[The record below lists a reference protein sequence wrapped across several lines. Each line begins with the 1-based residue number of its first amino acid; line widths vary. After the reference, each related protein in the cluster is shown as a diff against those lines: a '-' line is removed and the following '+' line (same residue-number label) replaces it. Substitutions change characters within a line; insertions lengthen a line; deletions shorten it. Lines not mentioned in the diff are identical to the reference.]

1 VIDLHSHTTASDGQ
15 HSPAELLSLA
25 ASAGVTALAV
35 TDHDTVAGLGEAA
48 EAARAHGIE
57 LVPGIELSAFV
68 LKREVHILGHFVRP
82 DFAELASFAARLRV
96 EREQRMVRMVEQ
108 LRRLGFPIRMEEV
121 RAVAGAAQLGRPH
134 LARVLVERGWC
145 VDVKE
150 AFDRF
155 LGSGKAAWVER
166 FKLEGEDAI
175 RLIHRAGGT
184 ATVAHPG
191 SSKLERH
198 EIRQLAKAG
207 LDGLEALHSDHNPS
221 VREKYLGIAKELDLV
236 PTGGSDFHGEL
247 VTPGKR
253 PGDSITPPEN
263 FARLRARAA
272 SQGGPEPAGERHS
285 SR

>member
-1 VIDLHSHTTASDGQ
+1 MIDLHSHTTASDGQ
-15 HSPAELLSLA
+15 HSPAELLALA

-35 TDHDTVAGLGEAA
+35 TDHDTVAGLREAA
-48 EAARAHGIE
+48 EAARAHGVE

-82 DFAELASFAARLRV
+82 DFPELASYEARLRV
-96 EREQRMVRMVEQ
+96 EREQRMERMVEQ
-108 LRRLGFPIRMEEV
+108 MRKLGFPVRMEEV
-121 RAVAGAAQLGRPH
+121 RAKAGNAQFGRPH

-145 VDVKE
+145 LDVKE

-155 LGSGKAAWVER
+155 LGSGKAAWTER
-166 FKLEGEDAI
+166 FKLDGGEAI

-191 SSKLERH
+191 SSKLERYD
-198 EIRQLAKAG
+198 ILLLAREG

-221 VREKYLGIAKELDLV
+221 VQEKYLKFAKEFDLV
-236 PTGGSDFHGEL
+236 PTGGSDFHGEQ

-253 PGDSITPPEN
+253 PGGSTTPPEN
-263 FARLRARAA
+263 FAKLRARAVGQVA
-272 SQGGPEPAGERHS
+272 A
-285 SR
+285 

>member
-15 HSPAELLSLA
+15 HSPAELVALA

-48 EAARAHGIE
+48 EAARVHGME
-57 LVPGIELSAFV
+57 LVAGIELSAFV

-82 DFAELASFAARLRV
+82 DFAELASYDARLRV
-96 EREQRMVRMVEQ
+96 EREQRMERMVEG
-108 LRRLGFPIRMEEV
+108 LRKMGFPVSMAEV
-121 RAVAGAAQLGRPH
+121 RAIAGGAQLGRPH
-134 LARVLVERGWC
+134 LARLLVERGWC
-145 VDVKE
+145 VDVKA

-175 RLIHRAGGT
+175 ALIHRAGGT

-198 EIRQLAKAG
+198 EIRTLAKAG
-207 LDGLEALHSDHNPS
+207 LDGLEALHADHNPS
-221 VREKYLGIAKELDLV
+221 VAEKYLKMAKEFDLV
-236 PTGGSDFHGEL
+236 TTGGSDFHGEQ

-253 PGDSITPPEN
+253 PGDCTTTPEN
-263 FARLRARAA
+263 FAKLRARAT
-272 SQGGPEPAGERHS
+272 SQNARPS
-285 SR
+285 

>member
-15 HSPAELLSLA
+15 HSPAELLALA

-35 TDHDTVAGLGEAA
+35 TDHDTVAGLGEAE
-48 EAARAHGIE
+48 EAARAHGVE

-82 DFAELASFAARLRV
+82 DFEELASFSARLSV
-96 EREQRMVRMVEQ
+96 EREQRMERMVEQ
-108 LRRLGFPIRMEEV
+108 MRRLGFPVTMGNV
-121 RAVAGAAQLGRPH
+121 RAVAGNAQLGRPH

-145 VDVKE
+145 LDVKE

-155 LGSGKAAWVER
+155 LGAGRSAWVDR
-166 FKLEGEDAI
+166 FKLDGRDAI

-184 ATVAHPG
+184 ATLAHPG
-191 SSKLERH
+191 SSKVERH
-198 EIRQLAKAG
+198 ELRMLAKDG

-221 VREKYLGIAKELDLV
+221 VREKYLKFAREFDLV
-236 PTGGSDFHGEL
+236 TTGGSDFHGEQ

-253 PGDSITPPEN
+253 PGDSPTPAEN

-272 SQGGPEPAGERHS
+272 SQSARPD
-285 SR
+285 

>member
-48 EAARAHGIE
+48 EAARAHGVE

-82 DFAELASFAARLRV
+82 DFEELASFAARLGV
-96 EREQRMVRMVEQ
+96 EREQRMERMVEQ
-108 LRRLGFPIRMEEV
+108 LRRLGFPVTMGDV
-121 RAVAGAAQLGRPH
+121 RAVAGSAQLGRPH

-145 VDVKE
+145 LDVKE

-155 LGSGKAAWVER
+155 LGAGRSAWVDR
-166 FKLEGEDAI
+166 YKLDGREAI

-184 ATVAHPG
+184 ATLAHPG
-191 SSKLERH
+191 SSKVERH
-198 EIRQLAKAG
+198 ELRMLAKDG
-207 LDGLEALHSDHNPS
+207 LDGLEALHADENPS
-221 VREKYLGIAKELDLV
+221 VREKYLKFAKEFDLV
-236 PTGGSDFHGEL
+236 TTGGSDFHGEQ

-253 PGDSITPPEN
+253 PGDSTTPPEN

-272 SQGGPEPAGERHS
+272 SQSARPG
-285 SR
+285 

>member
-1 VIDLHSHTTASDGQ
+1 MIDLHSHTTASDGQ
-15 HSPAELLSLA
+15 HSPAELLALA

-35 TDHDTVAGLGEAA
+35 TDHDTVAGLAEAA
-48 EAARAHGIE
+48 EAARAHGVE

-68 LKREVHILGHFVRP
+68 LRKEVHILGHFVRP
-82 DFAELASFAARLRV
+82 DFAELASFASRLRV
-96 EREQRMVRMVEQ
+96 EREQRMVQMVEQ

-121 RAVAGAAQLGRPH
+121 RAMAGNAQLGRPH

-145 VDVKE
+145 LDVKE

-175 RLIHRAGGT
+175 GLIHRAGGT

-191 SSKLERH
+191 SSKLDRYELRL
-198 EIRQLAKAG
+198 LAKAG
-207 LDGLEALHSDHNPS
+207 LDGLEALHADHNPS
-221 VREKYLGIAKELDLV
+221 VQEKYLAIAKEFDLV
-236 PTGGSDFHGEL
+236 TTGGSDFHGEQ

-253 PGDSITPPEN
+253 PGDSTTPPEN
-263 FARLRARAA
+263 FARLRARAS
-272 SQGGPEPAGERHS
+272 SQSARPN
-285 SR
+285 